1 MLRDGKFIKEDPP
14 KIGFAY
20 VAPFY
25 RTVTDKLPTIE
36 NHTRWQY
43 IHEKYLTS
51 IDVGAWIILFYAA
64 IAVGIT
70 ILRAV
75 FDWLVG

>member
-14 KIGFAY
+14 RIGSAY

-25 RTVTDKLPTIE
+25 KTVTDEMPTVE
-36 NHTRWQY
+36 YSTRWHH
-43 IHEKYLTS
+43 IHEKYLSS

-64 IAVGIT
+64 IGVGLT
-70 ILRAV
+70 MLRAM
-75 FDWLVG
+75 FDWLVR